1 MTDEGKGEAYMNEM
15 VAVKRDEAIIET
27 AGSKIIELIYQ
38 EVYDHKANVYK
49 WVKRG
54 FDVVASS
61 FALIVLS
68 PIFLITA
75 LAIMME
81 DGGPVLFT
89 QQRAGKD
96 LKPFKI
102 YKFRSMYKNAES
114 QFERMQAQN
123 EQTGHAFKI
132 KDDPRI
138 THVGKF
144 IRKYSI
150 DELPQLLNII
160 KGDMS
165 IVGPRPI
172 LLQQME
178 ECNAYEKQRL
188 IVKPGLTCYW
198 QVGGRANI
206 KWEEWV
212 ELDLKYIKDMSIT
225 TDIKLILK
233 TIPVVF
239 ESDGAY

>member
-1 MTDEGKGEAYMNEM
+1 MNES
-15 VAVKRDEAIIET
+15 VVIKSNV
-27 AGSKIIELIYQ
+27 GSVEM
-38 EVYDHKANVYK
+38 ANITYITTYKDVYK
-49 WVKRG
+49 QKSLAYKFAKRA
-54 FDVVASS
+54 FDIIASS
-61 FALIVLS
+61 FALVILS
-68 PIFLITA
+68 PLLLLTA
-75 LAIMME
+75 LAIVIE

-102 YKFRSMYKNAES
+102 YKFRSMYRNAEA
-114 QFERMQAQN
+114 QFAKMQEQN

-132 KDDPRI
+132 KDDPRV
-138 THVGKF
+138 TKVGKF

-172 LLQQME
+172 LQSQME
-178 ECNAYEKQRL
+178 ECNPYEQQRL
-188 IVKPGLTCYW
+188 IVRPGLTCYW
-198 QVGGRANI
+198 QVSGRANI

-212 ELDLKYIKDMSIT
+212 ELDLRYIRDMNALE
-225 TDIKLILK
+225 DIKLIFR
-233 TIPVVF
+233 TIPAVF
-239 ESDGAY
+239 DSDGAY

>member
-1 MTDEGKGEAYMNEM
+1 MRDVALANSEAVVLENT
-15 VAVKRDEAIIET
+15 KT
-27 AGSKIIELIYQ
+27 KIISLIYQ
-38 EVYDHKANVYK
+38 EVYDHKTNLYK
-49 WVKRG
+49 GLKRA
-54 FDVVASS
+54 FDIVASS

-68 PIFLITA
+68 PVFLLTA
-75 LAIMME
+75 LAILLE

-114 QFERMQAQN
+114 QFQRMQQQN

-172 LLQQME
+172 LVNQME

-198 QVGGRANI
+198 QVSGRANI
-206 KWEEWV
+206 KWEQWV
-212 ELDLKYIKDMSIT
+212 ELDLKYIEDMSVA
-225 TDIKLILK
+225 TDLKLILK

>member
-1 MTDEGKGEAYMNEM
+1 MNES
-15 VAVKRDEAIIET
+15 VVIKSNV
-27 AGSKIIELIYQ
+27 GSVEM
-38 EVYDHKANVYK
+38 ANITYITTYKDVYK
-49 WVKRG
+49 QKSLAYKFAKRA
-54 FDVVASS
+54 FDITASS
-61 FALIVLS
+61 FALVVLS
-68 PIFLITA
+68 PLLLLTA
-75 LAIMME
+75 LAIVIE

-102 YKFRSMYKNAES
+102 YKFRSMYRNAEA
-114 QFERMQAQN
+114 QFAKMQEQN

-132 KDDPRI
+132 KDDPRV
-138 THVGKF
+138 TKVGKF

-172 LLQQME
+172 LQSQME
-178 ECNAYEKQRL
+178 ECNPYEQQRL
-188 IVKPGLTCYW
+188 IVRPGLTCYW
-198 QVGGRANI
+198 QVSGRANI

-212 ELDLKYIKDMSIT
+212 ELDLRYIRDMSALE
-225 TDIKLILK
+225 DIKLIFR
-233 TIPVVF
+233 TIPAVF
-239 ESDGAY
+239 DSDGAY

>member
-1 MTDEGKGEAYMNEM
+1 MSDT
-15 VAVKRDEAIIET
+15 AVKREEVVLENAKN
-27 AGSKIIELIYQ
+27 KIISLIYQ
-38 EVYDHKANVYK
+38 EVYDHKTNIYK
-49 WVKRG
+49 WTKRA
-54 FDVVASS
+54 FDIVASS
-61 FALIVLS
+61 LALIVLS
-68 PIFLITA
+68 PIFLLTS
-75 LAIMME
+75 LAIILE
-81 DGGPVLFT
+81 DGGPVFFT
-89 QQRAGKD
+89 QIRAGKD
-96 LKPFKI
+96 MKPFKI

-114 QFERMQAQN
+114 QFQRMQAQN

-132 KDDPRI
+132 KDDPRV
-138 THVGKF
+138 TKVGKF

-172 LLQQME
+172 LLNQMQ

-206 KWEEWV
+206 KWDEWV

>member
-1 MTDEGKGEAYMNEM
+1 MNES
-15 VAVKRDEAIIET
+15 VVIKSDV
-27 AGSKIIELIYQ
+27 GSVEM
-38 EVYDHKANVYK
+38 ANITYITTYKDVYK
-49 WVKRG
+49 QKSLAYKFAKRA
-54 FDVVASS
+54 FDITASS
-61 FALIVLS
+61 FALVVLS
-68 PIFLITA
+68 PLLLLTA
-75 LAIMME
+75 LAIVIE

-102 YKFRSMYKNAES
+102 YKFRSMYRNAEA
-114 QFERMQAQN
+114 QFAKMQEQN

-132 KDDPRI
+132 KDDPRV
-138 THVGKF
+138 TKVGKF

-172 LLQQME
+172 LQSQME
-178 ECNAYEKQRL
+178 ECNPYEKQRL
-188 IVKPGLTCYW
+188 IVRPGLTCYW
-198 QVGGRANI
+198 QVSGRANI

-212 ELDLKYIKDMSIT
+212 ELDLRYIRDMNALE
-225 TDIKLILK
+225 DIKLIFR
-233 TIPVVF
+233 TIPAVF
-239 ESDGAY
+239 DSDGAY